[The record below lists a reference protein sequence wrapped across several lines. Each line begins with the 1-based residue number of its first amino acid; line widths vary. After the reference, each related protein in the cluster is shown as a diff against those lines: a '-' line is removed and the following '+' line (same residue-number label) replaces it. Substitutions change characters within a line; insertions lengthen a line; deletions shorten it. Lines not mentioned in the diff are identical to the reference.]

1 MQTVTITEQEA
12 GQRLDHFLGKYLS
25 RAGKGFVYK
34 MMRKKN
40 ITLNGK
46 KCGGDERLKPGD
58 EIRLFLSDE
67 TIRAFSEIT
76 VQEVKKTPLAIVYE
90 DAHILLINK
99 PAGLLSQHARPE
111 GESLVD

>member
-46 KCGGDERLKPGD
+46 KCGGDERLKPG
-58 EIRLFLSDE
+58 EEMRILLSDGGE
-67 TIRAFSEIT
+67 
-76 VQEVKKTPLAIVYE
+76 K
-90 DAHILLINK
+90 DASCDCLRGCAH
-99 PAGLLSQHARPE
+99 PS
-111 GESLVD
+111 D